1 MLVNGNLVV
10 GIPLFCRI
18 SEFGSINIR
27 EFATRIVAKRQ
38 NVIVKADVFF
48 SGGNSC
54 VPSVAANNVRARK
67 FGRTLG
73 YGC

>member
-1 MLVNGNLVV
+1 MLVNGSLAV

-38 NVIVKADVFF
+38 NVIVKADVFSAVEF
-48 SGGNSC
+48 
-54 VPSVAANNVRARK
+54 
-67 FGRTLG
+67 
-73 YGC
+73 